1 MAEARHPDVDY
12 IPRFMLPDV
21 GGRQNL
27 MKDSYLSLLKFQT
40 KVSKRLDH
48 DSFLVVDKT
57 RRQLSGSVRLDT
69 GLGLQD

>member
-1 MAEARHPDVDY
+1 
-12 IPRFMLPDV
+12 
-21 GGRQNL
+21 

-69 GLGLQD
+69 GLGLQDES